1 MKNELCIGI
10 LGGVGPQA
18 TQYVYE
24 KICALAQSEYGVSE
38 NDAFP
43 RILILSEPVTDFI
56 SSKERLPEAR
66 RQVLRALDR
75 LLQANITHLAIAS
88 NTVHLLA
95 DDIEALCKKQGVVFV
110 SMISAVADYCARKGY
125 KTVGILGS
133 PVTLHSQLYDNALN
147 TKGIDLKKPS
157 ESDYFQLGCIIKRV
171 IAGKVTPADAT
182 VFKKMYSEC
191 AQKSDAV
198 LLGCTE
204 LPVLHTQ
211 LQIGTY
217 AIDSSSILA
226 KALLKHY
233 YSTEKSQNT
242 KEHTS

>member
-1 MKNELCIGI
+1 MNNELCIGI

-24 KICALAQSEYGVSE
+24 KICAFAQSKYGVSE

-56 SSKERLPEAR
+56 SSKERFPEAR
-66 RQVLRALDR
+66 KQVLSAVER
-75 LLQANITHLAIAS
+75 LIQANVTHLAIAS
-88 NTVHLLA
+88 NTVHLLS
-95 DDIEALCKKQGVVFV
+95 DDIEALCKNHSVVFV
-110 SMISAVADYCARKGY
+110 SMISAVADHCARKGY
-125 KTVGILGS
+125 KIVGILGS
-133 PVTLHSQLYDNALN
+133 PVTLRSQLYDNALSA
-147 TKGIDLKKPS
+147 KEIDLKKPN
-157 ESDYFQLGCIIKRV
+157 ESDYSELGCIIKRV

-182 VFKKMYSEC
+182 FFKKMYSEC
-191 AQKSDAV
+191 ARSSDAV

-211 LQIGTY
+211 LQIVTY